1 MRDDAGVRLS
11 IRERL
16 VLKHIETEMR
26 RDRRR
31 NRPPGKTSGTRGR
44 RRDPWLPLAVGL
56 LGTASV
62 FLAVVGVKTSDLAVL
77 WAFTVLWPVTLLQA
91 FRLLCR
97 WSRPHTEP

>member
-1 MRDDAGVRLS
+1 MGTAPPPARVRGVAAG
-11 IRERL
+11 
-16 VLKHIETEMR
+16 
-26 RDRRR
+26 
-31 NRPPGKTSGTRGR
+31 
-44 RRDPWLPLAVGL
+44 AL